1 MSWLL
6 QVFYLELV
14 LVKVCLT
21 HLKLLNLLLS
31 ALLFLLNILT
41 QFLLDLQFA
50 FHCFFHHGIL
60 ALCLYLL
67 LLSLLLLIL
76 LIPEK
81 LLLFNYHLLHLF
93 KIFVMF
99 KFLVQNFFFMRL
111 LLLCEFLLVILCKL
125 SRELLAF
132 LEFYMHFAE
141 IYLELFK
148 KAVDGT
154 SVFLLYLFYL
164 LLKALPHFQALLFE
178 LQITITLL
186 FQLRFE

>member
-1 MSWLL
+1 
-6 QVFYLELV
+6 
-14 LVKVCLT
+14 
-21 HLKLLNLLLS
+21 
-31 ALLFLLNILT
+31 
-41 QFLLDLQFA
+41 
-50 FHCFFHHGIL
+50 
-60 ALCLYLL
+60 
-67 LLSLLLLIL
+67 
-76 LIPEK
+76 
-81 LLLFNYHLLHLF
+81 
-93 KIFVMF
+93 
-99 KFLVQNFFFMRL
+99 MRL